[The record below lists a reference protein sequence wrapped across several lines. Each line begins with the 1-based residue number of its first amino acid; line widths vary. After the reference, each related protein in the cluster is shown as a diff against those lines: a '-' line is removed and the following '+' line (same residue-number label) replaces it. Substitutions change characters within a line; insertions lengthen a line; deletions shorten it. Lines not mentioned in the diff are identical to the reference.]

1 MRHSKVLL
9 LTINFAMAT
18 LACADTLLVPSEYA
32 TIQEGIDAAVE
43 GDVVQVAGGTYNES
57 ITFSG
62 GNITVMSET
71 GAANTFIDGNG
82 SSASVVSFLE
92 SDVSTL
98 DGFTIQNGSTEDG
111 AGMYILGAS
120 PTIQNCILSGNA
132 ATRNGGAIFAEASDL
147 SINNVVFSGNTAKT
161 GAGVY
166 MRSSSGTITSTS
178 FEHNSATLHAGGL
191 YIKDSSPDV
200 VALSD
205 VNFEG
210 NSADSNGGAVYNK
223 NSIVTVQDSIL
234 SLNEA
239 NQGGGWFHYQAGVTD
254 ISNTTFLGNKSLGSG
269 GAAYLKN
276 SDSVTFTICTL
287 ESNIADSDCDGV
299 GGSGAIYIRERRVFF
314 HSLKDESIGH
324 LKL

>member
-161 GAGVY
+161 TLSPPRT
-166 MRSSSGTITSTS
+166 RS
-178 FEHNSATLHAGGL
+178 
-191 YIKDSSPDV
+191 
-200 VALSD
+200 
-205 VNFEG
+205 
-210 NSADSNGGAVYNK
+210 
-223 NSIVTVQDSIL
+223 
-234 SLNEA
+234 
-239 NQGGGWFHYQAGVTD
+239 
-254 ISNTTFLGNKSLGSG
+254 
-269 GAAYLKN
+269 
-276 SDSVTFTICTL
+276 
-287 ESNIADSDCDGV
+287 
-299 GGSGAIYIRERRVFF
+299 
-314 HSLKDESIGH
+314 
-324 LKL
+324 